1 MLINHNDCSG
11 YYYKHCQTIPN
22 SCLPWVWII
31 SLHGRFIMECTTL
44 ISYFDR
50 GARRMAVILLADEP
64 WLVLAG
70 GFEWKKGLFLFW
82 NDDPQFISISGDDTH
97 IEHMENH
104 HAKNGKPWC
113 LPSISIGAIENPWR
127 TGWTWRTMIS
137 MDVVEGGP
145 KKSTESKK
153 NMFVPT
159 FEDFSGVFFPQTF
172 GFPMALWGFSQF
184 GRWFFR
190 FRSRWEG
197 AAGHHRCGGSL
208 GQRRS
213 SYPQLWPMTIGCI
226 ASQSPTVIGECPLFW
241 HVFWATN

>member
-82 NDDPQFISISGDDTH
+82 NEDPQFISISGDDTH

-153 NMFVPT
+153 TCLFPPLRIFLVFFFHKPLD
-159 FEDFSGVFFPQTF
+159 FQWLCGDFLSSADGFSGFVRGEKVLRVITD
-172 GFPMALWGFSQF
+172 
-184 GRWFFR
+184 
-190 FRSRWEG
+190 
-197 AAGHHRCGGSL
+197 AADHLAKGGVVTPSCD
-208 GQRRS
+208 
-213 SYPQLWPMTIGCI
+213 LWPLG
-226 ASQSPTVIGECPLFW
+226 V
-241 HVFWATN
+241 

>member
-44 ISYFDR
+44 ISYFNR
-50 GARRMAVILLADEP
+50 GARPWLLFCWRTNHGWYWLVVSNEKKVYSYFGMMIPNSFPYLVMTHTLNTWKITMLRTVNHGVYHLFRLGPSKIHGELAEHGEP
-64 WLVLAG
+64 WFPWMLLKVDPKNPRNQKKHVWFHLW
-70 GFEWKKGLFLFW
+70 GFFW
-82 NDDPQFISISGDDTH
+82 
-97 IEHMENH
+97 
-104 HAKNGKPWC
+104 C
-113 LPSISIGAIENPWR
+113 
-127 TGWTWRTMIS
+127 
-137 MDVVEGGP
+137 
-145 KKSTESKK
+145 
-153 NMFVPT
+153 
-159 FEDFSGVFFPQTF
+159 FFPQTF
-172 GFPMALWGFSQF
+172 GFPMALRGFSQF